1 MLTITN
7 RFITRALL
15 GCCMAGAASAAPE
28 VQTTASTLQP
38 AIWEAH
44 HGQFDYFGL
53 TSRYTCDGLEGK
65 VRQILEYLGARH
77 DMSVTATGC
86 PRGPE
91 SFSRSA
97 WVRVDFSTLSAAPAS
112 GNAAETVEASWTP
125 LTLVALRP
133 SFMDDG
139 DCDLVQHMQKL
150 VTDSFSWRGQVA
162 YRTSCPIDAT
172 DFHDYQ
178 VQGEILRARVPPH
191 H

>member
-1 MLTITN
+1 
-7 RFITRALL
+7 
-15 GCCMAGAASAAPE
+15 
-28 VQTTASTLQP
+28 
-38 AIWEAH
+38 
-44 HGQFDYFGL
+44 
-53 TSRYTCDGLEGK
+53 
-65 VRQILEYLGARH
+65 
-77 DMSVTATGC
+77 
-86 PRGPE
+86 
-91 SFSRSA
+91 
-97 WVRVDFSTLSAAPAS
+97 VDFSTLTAAPAS
-112 GNAAETVEASWTP
+112 GNAAETVEDSWTP

-150 VTDSFSWRGQVA
+150 VTDSFSWRGRVA

>member
-1 MLTITN
+1 MLTTTD
-7 RFITRALL
+7 RFITTALL

-28 VQTTASTLQP
+28 AETSSPQS

-44 HGQFDYFGL
+44 HAQFDYYGL

-97 WVRVDFSTLSAAPAS
+97 WVRVDFNTLSAAPAS

-125 LTLVALRP
+125 LSLVALRP
-133 SFMDDG
+133 SFMGDG
-139 DCDLVQHMQKL
+139 DCDLVKHMQKL

-162 YRTSCPIDAT
+162 YRTSCPLNST
-172 DFHDYQ
+172 DLHDYQ
-178 VQGEILRARVPPH
+178 VQGEILRAKGPPH